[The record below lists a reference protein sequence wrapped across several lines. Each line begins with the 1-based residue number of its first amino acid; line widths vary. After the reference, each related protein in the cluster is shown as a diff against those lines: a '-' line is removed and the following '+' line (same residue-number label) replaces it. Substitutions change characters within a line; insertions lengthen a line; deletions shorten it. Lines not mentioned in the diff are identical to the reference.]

1 MNARFVI
8 LRVLLEAG
16 EDLVKI
22 EKTTGEDG
30 NPDILMTMDRS
41 KINSVGKPAIG
52 NFLKKLQVKMFM
64 TGKANAPSDEQ
75 SCHVTSS

>member
-8 LRVLLEAG
+8 LRVLLEAR

-22 EKTTGEDG
+22 EKITGEDKK
-30 NPDILMTMDRS
+30 PDIVLTLDRS

-52 NFLKKLQVKMFM
+52 NFLKRLQVWLTLCILMD
-64 TGKANAPSDEQ
+64 S
-75 SCHVTSS
+75 SCWFDT